1 MLGEIWTG
9 QSFRRLRSVSSA
21 GYTEGEILGFHNAVV
36 ALCLLLP
43 DDFGQLPLDAFKLIR
58 TQRDCPGKGFPQ
70 GGQIHEGKLELDG
83 AVEIIEEV
91 APAVEDG
98 LLVLVVRELVVDV
111 PELDSF
117 GEMGGRDLTDP
128 VYTNL
133 QVGNTVLCGQFLL
146 ICPICSCD
154 CGLYLFL
161 LSAGQLSLG
170 GQSDIPPYLTGF
182 AVP

>member
-1 MLGEIWTG
+1 MENPEPLLSVQHLGADAQPFEVVEDVRFNAFQPGLCRADVVGID
-9 QSFRRLRSVSSA
+9 
-21 GYTEGEILGFHNAVV
+21 TEGEILGFHNAAV
-36 ALCLLLP
+36 ALCLLLL

-70 GGQIHEGKLELDG
+70 GGQIHEGKLEFDG

-117 GEMGGRDLTDP
+117 GEMGGRDLTDT
-128 VYTNL
+128 VYTDL
-133 QVGNTVLCGQFLL
+133 QVGNAVLCGHFLL
-146 ICPICSCD
+146 ICPLC
-154 CGLYLFL
+154 
-161 LSAGQLSLG
+161 
-170 GQSDIPPYLTGF
+170 P
-182 AVP
+182 